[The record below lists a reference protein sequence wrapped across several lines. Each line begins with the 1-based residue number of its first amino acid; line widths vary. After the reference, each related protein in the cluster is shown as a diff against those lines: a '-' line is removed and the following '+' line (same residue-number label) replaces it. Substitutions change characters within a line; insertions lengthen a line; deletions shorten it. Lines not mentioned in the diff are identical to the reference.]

1 MTGRKII
8 VDSYGGLAR
17 HGGGAFSGKDYTK
30 VDRSAAYAL
39 EFCIEQKVD
48 VINLSLGSC
57 GSTSSRLKE
66 LQQVCERAIQRGI
79 VIFAADNNIS
89 GKKSY
94 PANFENV
101 IGVVAPENQKEFC
114 KVSYKSRVI
123 EFSNNYVYVP
133 DKMRCIIRRGN
144 SYLCPF
150 LAGLFCR
157 FVNGNDAED
166 MGSIDSFFDFLVK
179 FSDTKNISK
188 IFFDKNDEKE
198 RYSLQGQ
205 KVLFFTDDMDYN
217 NLQMYHM
224 YQEICD
230 IHQCFDQFI
239 QISFEEMEQ
248 LLTGIDIFFIGA
260 LSNQFIN
267 HNQQYL
273 MRLLDILLALQIEVV
288 TVFPIINTY
297 ERMLLTQQ
305 SDAECMFSLPIQ
317 GRMPENKN
325 EIAVDRS
332 VLEDLEKDATLGTDI
347 TIYWLDEDKK
357 EQSQTFEVVGIWEEN
372 SLYTTRNLWV
382 SKDFIKKM
390 NTNID
395 LAFNLK
401 NGKVNNKTLGEVA
414 EKLQIEGY
422 FLSRNWMLGMWMQC
436 LFMKQQLAK
445 SPVSS

>member
-1 MTGRKII
+1 MKKKMVVAVIDSGVNKMDGMLQEQDIEDIYYEDQEFKTCYVGKLNPHGTEIIKVLLKEAPDIKILS
-8 VDSYGGLAR
+8 VRTLQADNRCML
-17 HGGGAFSGKDYTK
+17 
-30 VDRSAAYAL
+30 SAIIHAL

-57 GSTSSRLKE
+57 GSTSSRLRE
-66 LQQVCERAIQRGI
+66 LQQVCERATQKGI

-114 KVSYKSRVI
+114 KVSYKRRVI
-123 EFSNNYVYVP
+123 EFSDNYVYVP
-133 DKMRCIIRRGN
+133 DEMRCIIRRGN

-166 MGSIDSFFDFLVK
+166 ARSIDSFLDFLER

-198 RYSLQGQ
+198 RYSLQGK
-205 KVLFFTDDMDYN
+205 KVLFFADDMDYN

-230 IHQCFDQFI
+230 IHQCFNEFI

-248 LLTGIDIFFIGA
+248 LLTGIDVFFIGA

-305 SDAECMFSLPIQ
+305 SD
-317 GRMPENKN
+317 
-325 EIAVDRS
+325 
-332 VLEDLEKDATLGTDI
+332 GTI
-347 TIYWLDEDKK
+347 KSIYK
-357 EQSQTFEVVGIWEEN
+357 
-372 SLYTTRNLWV
+372 
-382 SKDFIKKM
+382 
-390 NTNID
+390 
-395 LAFNLK
+395 
-401 NGKVNNKTLGEVA
+401 
-414 EKLQIEGY
+414 
-422 FLSRNWMLGMWMQC
+422 
-436 LFMKQQLAK
+436 
-445 SPVSS
+445 

>member
-1 MTGRKII
+1 MKKKMVVAVIDSGVNKMDGMLQEQDIEDIYYEDQEFKTCYVGKLNPHGTEIIKVLLKEAPDIKILS
-8 VDSYGGLAR
+8 VRTLQADNRCML
-17 HGGGAFSGKDYTK
+17 
-30 VDRSAAYAL
+30 SAIIHAL

-123 EFSNNYVYVP
+123 EFSDNYVYVP

-150 LAGLFCR
+150 LTGLFCR

-166 MGSIDSFFDFLVK
+166 MRSIDSFFDFLEK

-198 RYSLQGQ
+198 RYSLQGK
-205 KVLFFTDDMDYN
+205 KVLFFADDMDYN

-230 IHQCFDQFI
+230 IRQCFNRFI
-239 QISFEEMEQ
+239 QTSFEEMEK
-248 LLTGIDIFFIGA
+248 LLTGIDVFFIGA

-273 MRLLDILLALQIEVV
+273 MRLLDILLTLQIEVV

-297 ERMLLTQQ
+297 ERMLLTQE
-305 SDAECMFSLPIQ
+305 SD
-317 GRMPENKN
+317 
-325 EIAVDRS
+325 
-332 VLEDLEKDATLGTDI
+332 GTI
-347 TIYWLDEDKK
+347 KSIYK
-357 EQSQTFEVVGIWEEN
+357 
-372 SLYTTRNLWV
+372 
-382 SKDFIKKM
+382 
-390 NTNID
+390 
-395 LAFNLK
+395 
-401 NGKVNNKTLGEVA
+401 
-414 EKLQIEGY
+414 
-422 FLSRNWMLGMWMQC
+422 
-436 LFMKQQLAK
+436 
-445 SPVSS
+445 

>member
-1 MTGRKII
+1 MDGMLHEQDIEDIYYEDQEFKTCYVGKLNPHGTEIIKVLLKEAPDIKILS
-8 VDSYGGLAR
+8 VRTLQADNRCML
-17 HGGGAFSGKDYTK
+17 
-30 VDRSAAYAL
+30 SAIIHAL

-198 RYSLQGQ
+198 HGKFASEGKDKLWLQKSHYYDVSLRSVFYCGYRYAICQYDALCTKCYCCRPGGE
-205 KVLFFTDDMDYN
+205 
-217 NLQMYHM
+217 NLQ
-224 YQEICD
+224 
-230 IHQCFDQFI
+230 
-239 QISFEEMEQ
+239 
-248 LLTGIDIFFIGA
+248 
-260 LSNQFIN
+260 
-267 HNQQYL
+267 
-273 MRLLDILLALQIEVV
+273 
-288 TVFPIINTY
+288 
-297 ERMLLTQQ
+297 
-305 SDAECMFSLPIQ
+305 
-317 GRMPENKN
+317 
-325 EIAVDRS
+325 
-332 VLEDLEKDATLGTDI
+332 
-347 TIYWLDEDKK
+347 DK
-357 EQSQTFEVVGIWEEN
+357 
-372 SLYTTRNLWV
+372 
-382 SKDFIKKM
+382 
-390 NTNID
+390 
-395 LAFNLK
+395 
-401 NGKVNNKTLGEVA
+401 
-414 EKLQIEGY
+414 
-422 FLSRNWMLGMWMQC
+422 C
-436 LFMKQQLAK
+436 
-445 SPVSS
+445 